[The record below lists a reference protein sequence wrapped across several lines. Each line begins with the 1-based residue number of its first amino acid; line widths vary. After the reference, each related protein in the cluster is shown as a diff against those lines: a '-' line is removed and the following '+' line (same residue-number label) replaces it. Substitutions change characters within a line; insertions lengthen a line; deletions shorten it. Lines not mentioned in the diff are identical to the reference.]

1 MLKEKLKNY
10 NIILASGSPRRQQ
23 FFKDLAIDFTIQL
36 KPVKE
41 IYPKTL
47 KAEEI
52 TNYLADLKSKA
63 FTNLSDN
70 DILITSDT
78 IVWFDSKPLEKPKSR
93 SEAFEML
100 MNMSGK
106 QHQVYTSVCVKT
118 SENQFLINDCTKV
131 ILKNYDASMINYY
144 LDLEDYKDKAGSY
157 GIQNW
162 FGMTCVDRIEGNYY
176 NVMGLPTEKLYNLLI
191 NLEQQVK

>member
-1 MLKEKLKNY
+1 MTKLKY
-10 NIILASGSPRRQQ
+10 ILASASPRRQSLLREMG
-23 FFKDLAIDFTIQL
+23 FSFELRKLNVEEVYSSDL
-36 KPVKE
+36 KGS
-41 IYPKTL
+41 
-47 KAEEI
+47 EI
-52 TNYLADLKSKA
+52 TDFLALKKSA
-63 FTNLSDN
+63 ACEIGENEV
-70 DILITSDT
+70 LITSDT
-78 IVWFDSKPLEKPKSR
+78 IVWFDSKPLEKPRSR
-93 SEAFEML
+93 GEAFEML

-131 ILKNYDASMINYY
+131 ILKNYDANMINYY